1 MKILGVLLLRS
12 LKGAKALVNKT
23 LALLI
28 AQKVKKKTLT
38 KVPTLCLYF
47 TRAGVGTR
55 DLPPEGDRHART
67 MRKMTVPLLIALIVK
82 TMIKIVTKDLKTCP

>member
-12 LKGAKALVNKT
+12 PKGAKALVDKT
-23 LALLI
+23 LLLLI

-47 TRAGVGTR
+47 TRAGVGKR

-67 MRKMTVPLLIALIVK
+67 MLKRTVPLLIALIAK
-82 TMIKIVTKDLKTCP
+82 TMIKIVSKDVKTCP